1 MRIFRNVTQLEIILK
16 EKSHWAFA
24 MYDFSDKVIGLLY
37 SCPSLSP
44 CTPCVSC
51 NLLRTGDFL
60 ANNRQLRM
68 FHIRSARR
76 TVDSKIDENR
86 CKQIYELIQVMSILY
101 RYITLTASNC
111 SISLTVIYLFQWKQ
125 YNVV

>member
-1 MRIFRNVTQLEIILK
+1 MK

-24 MYDFSDKVIGLLY
+24 MYGCSDKVIGLLY

-60 ANNRQLRM
+60 VNNRLRRM
-68 FHIRSARR
+68 FHIRSTIR

-86 CKQIYELIQVMSILY
+86 C
-101 RYITLTASNC
+101 
-111 SISLTVIYLFQWKQ
+111 
-125 YNVV
+125 